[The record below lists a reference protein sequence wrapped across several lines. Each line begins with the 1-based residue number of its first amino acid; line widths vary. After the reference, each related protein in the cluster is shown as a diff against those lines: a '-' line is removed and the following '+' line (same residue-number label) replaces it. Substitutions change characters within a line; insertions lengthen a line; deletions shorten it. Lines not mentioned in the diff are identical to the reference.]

1 LTGKHSVVT
10 LPWSLT
16 QVNAE
21 TLYCQELSS
30 FTGKQLDEFT
40 LKKPANWVPDTAGRA
55 TTAATLVPTHVLSNI
70 EANGFIG
77 QPYSAPLRS
86 ISGIDSLRRFC
97 LAESRLPLAPATS
110 VGLNGSLCSADP

>member
-1 LTGKHSVVT
+1 MWQWVKLRKHGVIT
-10 LPWSLT
+10 LPRSLM

-40 LKKPANWVPDTAGRA
+40 LKKPANWKPDTAGRA
-55 TTAATLVPTHVLSNI
+55 STAATLVPTHVLSNI

-77 QPYSAPLRS
+77 QPYSALLLSSMAFHPYVLVSQIVS
-86 ISGIDSLRRFC
+86 I
-97 LAESRLPLAPATS
+97 
-110 VGLNGSLCSADP
+110 VGRQVWA

>member
-1 LTGKHSVVT
+1 MLLLSV
-10 LPWSLT
+10 T

-21 TLYCQELSS
+21 TMYCQELSS

-40 LKKPANWVPDTAGRA
+40 LKKPKNWKPDTAGRM

-77 QPYSAPLRS
+77 QPYSALLWPS
-86 ISGIDSLRRFC
+86 T
-97 LAESRLPLAPATS
+97 PHAPCICQRAWS
-110 VGLNGSLCSADP
+110 